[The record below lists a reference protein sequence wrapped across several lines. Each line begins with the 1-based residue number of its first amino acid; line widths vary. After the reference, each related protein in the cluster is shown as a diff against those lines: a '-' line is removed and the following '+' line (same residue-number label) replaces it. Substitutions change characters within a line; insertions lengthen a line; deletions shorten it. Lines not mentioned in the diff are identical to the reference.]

1 MVRRRK
7 APPRW
12 NRALSRRSLGEG
24 GFRGMTALYSAKETP
39 REITHKKRYAFFMG
53 SDTAG

>member
-7 APPRW
+7 APSRW
-12 NRALSRRSLGEG
+12 NRALSRHNLGEG

-39 REITHKKRYAFFMG
+39 RETTHKKRYAFFMG
-53 SDTAG
+53 SDIAG